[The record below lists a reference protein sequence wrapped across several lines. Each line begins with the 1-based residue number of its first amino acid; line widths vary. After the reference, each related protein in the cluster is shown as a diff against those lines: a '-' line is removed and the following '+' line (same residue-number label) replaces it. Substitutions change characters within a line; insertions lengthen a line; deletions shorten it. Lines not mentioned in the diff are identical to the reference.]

1 VRRCCRLPWKMAKL
15 SEDDNLDEDRRLKE
29 RLPIIKCECG
39 AEILLLPDLK
49 VMSHAVE
56 VHVEEHRKTEKDAV
70 KAATDAVRVRN
81 NLIAQVLDKASESK
95 K

>member
-1 VRRCCRLPWKMAKL
+1 MAKL
-15 SEDDNLDEDRRLKE
+15 SEDDEVEEDRRLKE
-29 RLPIIKCECG
+29 HLPIIKCECG

-49 VMSHAVE
+49 VMSHAIE
-56 VHVEEHRKTEKDAV
+56 VHVEEHRKRKKDDV